1 MDGPRDIQ
9 DRIMKRT
16 LRCPRVVR
24 DLLALLPAEW
34 AAAADASR
42 LAMEQPDRRRRR

>member
-1 MDGPRDIQ
+1 
-9 DRIMKRT
+9 MKRT

-34 AAAADASR
+34 AAAADASNLHELPTEFIGTR
-42 LAMEQPDRRRRR
+42 GDKRIADLC